1 MANTTWKQLVYDAA
15 DAYRTASATE
25 TQVKVG
31 ELATKIS
38 SLEDVTAEVEVQTP
52 LVDQIMTALI
62 GKVGDDANA
71 TAETILEGYKA
82 WVQGEKV
89 VGTYKPHGL
98 YVWKKYEYESSTVGD
113 FVDYVVSDTETEYP
127 DGDVKDGYWYEKIIG
142 GIGII
147 EKFFGCTEYTEDTFT
162 LSSNSSAYETKINHS
177 LGKVP
182 KLIFLYTEWNLPDS
196 YIKYAM
202 IDNTQELGTVYAY
215 LCVENSP
222 YANYGFNVEGSFNN
236 TRDKQPTS
244 NSFYLGSTNEYFSGI
259 EYKVITMA

>member
-89 VGTYKPHGL
+89 VGTYK
-98 YVWKKYEYESSTVGD
+98 VNES
-113 FVDYVVSDTETEYP
+113 
-127 DGDVKDGYWYEKIIG
+127 
-142 GIGII
+142 IGII
-147 EKFFGCTEYTEDTFT
+147 EKFFGCTEYTEDTFI